1 MTDREWIAED
11 DHLNREA
18 LRALRNW
25 RVDRERALADLLA
38 SDVPIHWFV
47 RKAMAAAL
55 AGKPLMQGSEL
66 AFQGTNKSRKS
77 AMAYETRKERLRIAD
92 WVKAAQRQF
101 GSYEAAVEAAAS
113 GEFHCSV
120 NKVKD
125 AITYSNHIDA
135 WIALM
140 QTPGTEY
147 GEWSREDLRERYI
160 GFEATGE
167 TMPPNRTLKQVAA
180 DAASDAELLAKLFR
194 AAGDDS

>member
-25 RVDRERALADLLA
+25 RVDRERALAELLA

-55 AGKPLMQGSEL
+55 AGKPLTQGSEL
-66 AFQGTNKSRKS
+66 AFKGTNQSRKN

-101 GSYEAAVEAAAS
+101 GSYEATVQAAAS
-113 GEFHCSV
+113 DQFHCSV
-120 NKVKD
+120 NKIKD
-125 AITYSNHIDA
+125 AVTYSNHIDA

-147 GEWSREDLRERYI
+147 GNWSREDLRERYI

-167 TMPPNRTLKQVAA
+167 TMPANRTLKQVAA
-180 DAASDAELLAKLFR
+180 DAASDAEFFAKLF
-194 AAGDDS
+194 AVQFGDS